1 MSREKKPRRDRT
13 IKTNYQLKKAEDAIK
28 ELESQLN
35 MKDFLRTSD
44 IMMLRDEI
52 KAIRKEIIKYYME
65 SQKCHL

>member
-1 MSREKKPRRDRT
+1 MSRNRT
-13 IKTNYQLKKAEDAIK
+13 IKTNRQLKKAEDAIK

-44 IMMLRDEI
+44 IMMLRAEI